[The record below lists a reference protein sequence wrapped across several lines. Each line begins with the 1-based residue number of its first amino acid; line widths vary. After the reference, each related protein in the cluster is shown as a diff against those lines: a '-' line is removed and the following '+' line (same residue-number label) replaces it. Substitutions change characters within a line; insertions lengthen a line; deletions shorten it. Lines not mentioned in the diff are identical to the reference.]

1 MNPESIDRLI
11 AKNPKLRNK
20 RQKLEQMHDG
30 AYWMTGSWGFG
41 RIVSYDEASKK
52 LIIDFEGKPGH
63 KMDPVFCV
71 DKLEVLDDDNLLV
84 RYRTDRENLE
94 KEMKDSG
101 EFVVSYLEKKPDMSA
116 SMSLKTRPF
125 LKKNLRKKTR
135 SPKKHTGLGGI
146 RQKKPCLEIRA
157 WLARKSK
164 ENLIACALKRRK

>member
-30 AYWMTGSWGFG
+30 AYCMHGSWGFG

-71 DKLEVLDDDNLLV
+71 DKLEVP
-84 RYRTDRENLE
+84 TTTTSSSATAPTA
-94 KEMKDSG
+94 KTS
-101 EFVVSYLEKKPDMSA
+101 KK
-116 SMSLKTRPF
+116 K
-125 LKKNLRKKTR
+125 
-135 SPKKHTGLGGI
+135 
-146 RQKKPCLEIRA
+146 
-157 WLARKSK
+157 
-164 ENLIACALKRRK
+164 